1 MSIRFRAR
9 LLAVPVL
16 AFAAIAGSATLAS
29 ASPVGHPGPVPT
41 PPVVTPTPTPT
52 PAPNPFRPEFFRI
65 VLSDSSGINSV
76 VAFGPVHGNGRN
88 VDTSA
93 VTSQFRF
100 GFGNRV
106 NVDHAALGTPVVNF
120 RACTATVNQN
130 AVWTFNGGRGLF
142 RNAQGFGRY
151 NLSAVFRFPRLRH
164 GFCTLRLVRGNP
176 LNQNRV
182 QPRSDLIIVTGS
194 GLARA

>member
-1 MSIRFRAR
+1 MA
-9 LLAVPVL
+9 AVPVV
-16 AFAAIAGSATLAS
+16 AFAAIAGSATLAMLRVRS
-29 ASPVGHPGPVPT
+29 AIPARFPRLRSL
-41 PPVVTPTPTPT
+41 TPTPTPT
-52 PAPNPFRPEFFRI
+52 RAPNPFRPEFFRI

-120 RACTATVNQN
+120 PRV
-130 AVWTFNGGRGLF
+130 AVR
-142 RNAQGFGRY
+142 R
-151 NLSAVFRFPRLRH
+151 
-164 GFCTLRLVRGNP
+164 
-176 LNQNRV
+176 
-182 QPRSDLIIVTGS
+182 
-194 GLARA
+194 